1 MDPRVQLA
9 LLLLSM
15 GIGVIRRIGHP
26 LSDEERAKLI
36 ADLHVRSE
44 DLGAKAEEYLAS
56 VGLAPDGSPPPAA
69 TEPTPSS

>member
-15 GIGVIRRIGHP
+15 GIGVIRRIGSP
-26 LSDEERAKLI
+26 LTDEERAKLL
-36 ADLHVRSE
+36 ADLNVRAE

-56 VGLAPDGSPPPAA
+56 VGLAPEPA
-69 TEPTPSS
+69 PSS